1 MPNIMLT
8 VAVFLCFLS
17 SEWLASLVYTE
28 HQLGVNTDKFSENVL
43 RQNASLKHFVLSS
56 NGYGIQQSQSNK
68 QAGASFSQS
77 PCSVLNKVVDCS
89 SLSLET
95 IHPSWF
101 PSDAH
106 VILLNNNHLT
116 SLVDSSFA
124 HVSNLTDLDLSS
136 NEISR
141 LEPRAFRGLTN
152 LTTLNLNGNRLC
164 LNTKHISEQTFSDLP
179 NLKVLN
185 IIHDT
190 DLRDCNVSHTYL
202 EPLRNLQRLS
212 IGANEEVL
220 YFGSEFRSLTSL
232 EALEVTG
239 SAQVI
244 HDKTFE
250 NLGAIQELHLKNM
263 NNLFNVSS
271 SVFVPLTHLLSL
283 KMENV
288 LVDVQ
293 YALSL
298 LEPFVGKNMTEIYFN
313 IVSTTREKAT
323 PNKNGLLTRKDTKYL
338 LQICVRSFTLINSY
352 ISYISMNAFG
362 YSSVWSDCLYSL
374 FVSDNPL
381 QGSSS
386 AMFPLTKYT
395 HLETITVEK
404 ALRSCDRFHDFQYS
418 NKEAALDTLRKRREV
433 AGLDTL
439 RKRREVTGL
448 DTLRKRREVAGLDTL
463 RKRRE
468 VTGLDTLRKRRE
480 VAGLDTLRKRREVAG
495 LDTLRKRR
503 EVAGLDTLRKRREV
517 AGLDTLRKRR
527 EVAGLDTLRKRREVA
542 GLDTLRKRRE
552 VAGLDTLRKR
562 REVAGLDTLRK
573 RREVAGLDTLRKRRE
588 VAGLDTLRKRREVA
602 GLDTLRKRREVAAL
616 DSLRKLREVTGLEDK
631 FEMNAVGND
640 TFTSDAG
647 APNFI
652 IIKLPVSLRSLQM
665 SRLVSSVALD
675 VNLLFLGAAN
685 VDYLD
690 VSDNGFKTFVGNI
703 QGLHSLKTAVVSLND
718 MRELKESFFDGF
730 FGLEKLFL
738 SKCELQRDFMALH
751 SSRVFQNLSNL
762 QSLDLSYNYLNAL
775 SQGTLYYNP
784 KLIWLNLSDNQFN
797 CIPFDLKDTPNL
809 LELDVRNNAISTL
822 SKSMTTELDQLAL
835 RNGKLNFWLSG
846 NILSCGCQDL
856 NFLHWLSSTMVTLDQ
871 GGNFTCMDRNGERS
885 YTMRYSH
892 VDTLW
897 RECWGQYFL
906 YLAIIILCFYLIGVF
921 LLVLVQRNKTFLVSF
936 FLQLLGNFKLLK
948 RGDYP
953 IDVFVGYSDED
964 YHFPCRVLR
973 LYLEDVLKLKTFLND
988 RDLLA
993 SLSKASGIV
1002 DAINSSYRIL
1012 LVCSESFMKDD
1023 DWSLF
1028 TMRAAMY
1035 AQSPANPSRVVI
1047 VVHESCLHL
1056 LPTELLSVVNEEN
1069 ILVVSGWKLN
1079 YEMTEMLRT
1088 RLQ

>member
-1 MPNIMLT
+1 MPSIMIT
-8 VAVFLCFLS
+8 VAVFLCLLS
-17 SEWLASLVYTE
+17 SVWLASLVHTV
-28 HQLGVNTDKFSENVL
+28 HQLGVNTDKFSEHVL
-43 RQNASLKHFVLSS
+43 RQNASLKHFILSS

-68 QAGASFSQS
+68 QAGASLSQS

-136 NEISR
+136 NEISH

-152 LTTLNLNGNRLC
+152 LTTLNLNDNRLC

-185 IIHDT
+185 IIQDT

-220 YFGSEFRSLTSL
+220 YFGSEFRSLTNL

-250 NLGAIQELHLKNM
+250 NLGAIKELYLKNM
-263 NNLFNVSS
+263 NNLFNISS

-362 YSSVWSDCLYSL
+362 YSSVWSDSLYSL

-418 NKEAALDTLRKRREV
+418 NKEAA
-433 AGLDTL
+433 
-439 RKRREVTGL
+439 
-448 DTLRKRREVAGLDTL
+448 LDTL

-527 EVAGLDTLRKRREVA
+527 EVAGLDTLRK
-542 GLDTLRKRRE
+542 
-552 VAGLDTLRKR
+552 
-562 REVAGLDTLRK
+562 
-573 RREVAGLDTLRKRRE
+573 
-588 VAGLDTLRKRREVA
+588 
-602 GLDTLRKRREVAAL
+602 
-616 DSLRKLREVTGLEDK
+616 LREVTGLEDK
-631 FEMNAVGND
+631 FKMNAVGND
-640 TFTSDAG
+640 KFTSEAG

-652 IIKLPVSLRSLQM
+652 IFKLPVSLRSLQM

-762 QSLDLSYNYLNAL
+762 QSLDLSYNYLNDL

-784 KLIWLNLSDNQFN
+784 KLVWLNLSDNQFN
-797 CIPFDLKDTPNL
+797 RIPFDLKDTPNL
-809 LELDVRNNAISTL
+809 LELDVRNNAISTV
-822 SKSMTTELDQLAL
+822 SKSITTELDQLAL

-906 YLAIIILCFYLIGVF
+906 YLAIIILCFYVTGVF

-964 YHFPCRVLR
+964 YHFPCRDLR
-973 LYLEDVLKLKTFLND
+973 LYLEDVIKLKTFLND

-1012 LVCSESFMKDD
+1012 LVCSESFLKDD

-1035 AQSPANPSRVVI
+1035 AQSPANPSRVVV

-1079 YEMTEMLRT
+1079 YEITEMLRT

>member
-1 MPNIMLT
+1 MPSIMLT
-8 VAVFLCFLS
+8 VAVFLCFLNS
-17 SEWLASLVYTE
+17 VWLASLVHTE
-28 HQLGVNTDKFSENVL
+28 DQIGVSTDNFIEYGR
-43 RQNASLKHFVLSS
+43 RQNTSFKHFILSP
-56 NGYGIQQSQSNK
+56 NGYEIQQSQSNK
-68 QAGASFSQS
+68 QAGAALSQS
-77 PCSVLNKVVDCS
+77 PCSFLNKVVDCS

-106 VILLNNNHLT
+106 VILLNNNHLK
-116 SLVDSSFA
+116 SLADFSFA

-136 NEISR
+136 NEISH
-141 LEPRAFRGLTN
+141 LEIGAFRGLTN
-152 LTTLNLNGNRLC
+152 LATLNLNDNRLC

-185 IIHDT
+185 VIQDT

-202 EPLRNLQRLS
+202 EPLRKLQRLS
-212 IGANEEVL
+212 ISANEEVL
-220 YFGSEFRSLTSL
+220 YFGSEFRSLTNL

-250 NLGAIQELHLKNM
+250 NLGAIQELYLKNM
-263 NNLFNVSS
+263 NNLFNISS

-293 YALSL
+293 YVLSL
-298 LEPFVGKNMTEIYFN
+298 LEPFVGKNMTEIYLN

-374 FVSDNPL
+374 IVSDNPL

-386 AMFPLTKYT
+386 AMFPLIKYT
-395 HLETITVEK
+395 HLETITIEK
-404 ALRSCDRFHDFQYS
+404 ALRSCDRFQDFQYS
-418 NKEAALDTLRKRREV
+418 KKEAALDI
-433 AGLDTL
+433 L

-448 DTLRKRREVAGLDTL
+448 
-463 RKRRE
+463 
-468 VTGLDTLRKRRE
+468 
-480 VAGLDTLRKRREVAG
+480 
-495 LDTLRKRR
+495 
-503 EVAGLDTLRKRREV
+503 
-517 AGLDTLRKRR
+517 
-527 EVAGLDTLRKRREVA
+527 
-542 GLDTLRKRRE
+542 
-552 VAGLDTLRKR
+552 
-562 REVAGLDTLRK
+562 
-573 RREVAGLDTLRKRRE
+573 
-588 VAGLDTLRKRREVA
+588 
-602 GLDTLRKRREVAAL
+602 
-616 DSLRKLREVTGLEDK
+616 EDK
-631 FEMNAVGND
+631 FLLNVTVND

-647 APNFI
+647 APNFL

-703 QGLHSLKTAVVSLND
+703 QGLHSLKTVVVSLND
-718 MRELKESFFDGF
+718 LRELKESFFDGF

-738 SKCELQRDFMALH
+738 SKCELHRDFMALH

-762 QSLDLSYNYLNAL
+762 QSLDLSYNYLNDL
-775 SQGTLYYNP
+775 SQGTFYYNP
-784 KLIWLNLSDNQFN
+784 KLVWLNLSDNQFN
-797 CIPFDLKDTPNL
+797 RIPFDLKDTPNL
-809 LELDVRNNAISTL
+809 LELDVRNNAISTV
-822 SKSMTTELDQLAL
+822 SKSITTELDQLTL
-835 RNGKLNFWLSG
+835 RHGKLNFWLSG

-871 GGNFTCMDRNGERS
+871 G
-885 YTMRYSH
+885 
-892 VDTLW
+892 
-897 RECWGQYFL
+897 
-906 YLAIIILCFYLIGVF
+906 
-921 LLVLVQRNKTFLVSF
+921 VSF

-948 RGDYP
+948 RGDYS

-964 YHFPCRVLR
+964 CHFPCRDLR

-1012 LVCSESFMKDD
+1012 LVCSESFLKDD

-1069 ILVVSGWKLN
+1069 ILVVSWWKLN
-1079 YEMTEMLRT
+1079 YEITEMLRT

>member
-1 MPNIMLT
+1 MSSIMLT
-8 VAVFLCFLS
+8 VAVFLCLLS
-17 SEWLASLVYTE
+17 SVWLASLVHTE
-28 HQLGVNTDKFSENVL
+28 HQSGVSTDNFSKYVL
-43 RQNASLKHFVLSS
+43 RQNASLKHFILSL
-56 NGYGIQQSQSNK
+56 NVDEIKQSQSNK
-68 QAGASFSQS
+68 QAGASNLS

-136 NEISR
+136 NEISH
-141 LEPRAFRGLTN
+141 LAPRAFRGLTN
-152 LTTLNLNGNRLC
+152 LTTLNLNDNRLC
-164 LNTKHISEQTFSDLP
+164 LNTKHFSEQTFSDLP

-185 IIHDT
+185 IIQDT

-202 EPLRNLQRLS
+202 EPLRKLQRLS

-220 YFGSEFRSLTSL
+220 YFGSEFRSLTNL

-263 NNLFNVSS
+263 NNLFNISS
-271 SVFVPLTHLLSL
+271 SVFVPLPHLLSL

-362 YSSVWSDCLYSL
+362 YSSVWSDCLYNL

-418 NKEAALDTLRKRREV
+418 KKEAALDTLRKRREV
-433 AGLDTL
+433 A
-439 RKRREVTGL
+439 
-448 DTLRKRREVAGLDTL
+448 A
-463 RKRRE
+463 
-468 VTGLDTLRKRRE
+468 LDTLRKRRE

-517 AGLDTLRKRR
+517 AGLDTLRKLR
-527 EVAGLDTLRKRREVA
+527 EVA
-542 GLDTLRKRRE
+542 
-552 VAGLDTLRKR
+552 
-562 REVAGLDTLRK
+562 
-573 RREVAGLDTLRKRRE
+573 
-588 VAGLDTLRKRREVA
+588 
-602 GLDTLRKRREVAAL
+602 
-616 DSLRKLREVTGLEDK
+616 GLEDK
-631 FEMNAVGND
+631 FEMNAVGNE

-690 VSDNGFKTFVGNI
+690 VSDNGFKTFDGNI

-762 QSLDLSYNYLNAL
+762 QSLDLSYNYLNDL

-784 KLIWLNLSDNQFN
+784 KLVWLNLSDNQFN
-797 CIPFDLKDTPNL
+797 RIPFDLKDTPNL

-822 SKSMTTELDQLAL
+822 SKSITTELDQLAL
-835 RNGKLNFWLSG
+835 RNGKLKFWLSG

-1012 LVCSESFMKDD
+1012 LVCSESFLKDD

-1035 AQSPANPSRVVI
+1035 AQSQANPSRVVV

-1079 YEMTEMLRT
+1079 YEITEMLRT